1 MKNFTFL
8 LLRAILSALLPLFTG
23 ALSVASIV
31 PNAALASGGRSE
43 GVNIIV
49 QIPAAADRAYNLSSD
64 HLGEAAKQ
72 AARAEGWEIDP
83 NSKYFVRVG
92 VEPVSQR
99 DVDLYAF
106 RINVEGGPIE
116 PARGR
121 ARVSAVTAARVVDV
135 PLRDHSKL
143 REAIDELVRGIAY
156 KLRARTQP
164 RDHH

>member
-1 MKNFTFL
+1 MKKITFL
-8 LLRAILSALLPLFTG
+8 LLLAIPSAVLPLFSSSLG
-23 ALSVASIV
+23 AASIV
-31 PNAALASGGRSE
+31 SGRGE

-49 QIPAAADRAYNLSSD
+49 QVPAAADRAYKLSSD

-92 VEPVSQR
+92 IEPVTQR
-99 DVDLYAF
+99 QEDLYAF

-116 PARGR
+116 PAPGR
-121 ARVSAVTAARVVDV
+121 ARASAITASRIVDV

-143 REAIDELVRGIAY
+143 REAIDELVRGVAY
-156 KLRARTQP
+156 KLRARTQA
-164 RDHH
+164 RNHH